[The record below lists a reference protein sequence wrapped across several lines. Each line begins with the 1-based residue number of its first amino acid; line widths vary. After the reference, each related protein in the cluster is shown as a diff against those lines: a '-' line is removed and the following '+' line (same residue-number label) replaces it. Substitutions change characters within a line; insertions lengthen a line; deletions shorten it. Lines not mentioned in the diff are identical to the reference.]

1 MANETLLEIT
11 GPGIAPYSARG
22 ITQTLAP
29 IQAATSL
36 RRTINGTLKDLSGS
50 QFRKYA
56 SNISC
61 ADQLAP
67 AFDGLWPGAA
77 LTVHCVAELSY
88 KTIGGAPS
96 RPVVSGSSRVEG
108 AYTYYRPVL
117 QMRVVTPSM
126 NADEWAAA
134 NQWSIDL
141 EEI

>member
-1 MANETLLEIT
+1 MSNETLLEIT

-22 ITQTLAP
+22 ITQTLAT
-29 IQAATSL
+29 IQAAQNM
-36 RRTINGTLKDLSGS
+36 RRTINGTLLDISAS

-67 AFDGLWPGAA
+67 AFDGLWPGQA

-88 KTIGGAPS
+88 KTLGGSPS
-96 RPVVSGSSRVEG
+96 RPAVPGSSRTEG
-108 AYTYYRPVL
+108 AYTYYRPIL
-117 QMRVVTPSM
+117 QMRVVSPSM
-126 NADEWAAA
+126 SADEYAAQ